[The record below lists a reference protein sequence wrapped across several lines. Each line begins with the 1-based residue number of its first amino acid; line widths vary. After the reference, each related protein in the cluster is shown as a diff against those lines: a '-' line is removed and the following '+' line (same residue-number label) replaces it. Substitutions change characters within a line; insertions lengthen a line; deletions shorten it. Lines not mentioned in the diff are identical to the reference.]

1 MTDKFT
7 PEQRQRLNSARVG
20 IAGAGGLGSN
30 VAMPSNAESEHF
42 VKALERVAPSVDQ
55 ATFDSYQKMGRD
67 IKKRRTGWD
76 TVPFYG

>member
-1 MTDKFT
+1 MT
-7 PEQRQRLNSARVG
+7 P
-20 IAGAGGLGSN
+20 
-30 VAMPSNAESEHF
+30 EHF